1 MPDGNTILSVA
12 KAMELLTVLSK
23 AGQPLTL
30 KELSERCGFPKS
42 TVFGLL
48 TTMREYDVI
57 SQTPDGEYTLG
68 LRLFD
73 FGCQVEQSWDIS
85 SVARPY
91 MEHLA
96 QRTGASV
103 VLSICESGS
112 VITLDQVQPRSNLHV
127 VSNVGARL
135 PIYCILAGQG
145 LPRAYEGSGRAEA
158 SAAADVCLLYAAH
171 HHGHPDASAEAFRMP
186 GSRLRD

>member
-1 MPDGNTILSVA
+1 MLDCLRQEVRY
-12 KAMELLTVLSK
+12 
-23 AGQPLTL
+23 AGRKIHPRAAAF
-30 KELSERCGFPKS
+30 E
-42 TVFGLL
+42 
-48 TTMREYDVI
+48 
-57 SQTPDGEYTLG
+57 
-68 LRLFD
+68 

-127 VSNVGARL
+127 VSNVGAL
-135 PIYCILAGQG
+135 EHAMHMIA
-145 LPRAYEGSGRAEA
+145 AEG
-158 SAAADVCLLYAAH
+158 H
-171 HHGHPDASAEAFRMP
+171 
-186 GSRLRD
+186 